1 MKEIKIPS
9 RRQALRNI
17 IVGSMGLGASSFN
30 WITKSPMMTKSI
42 PSSGEL
48 VGVVGLGTWRT
59 FDVGQS
65 TTARK
70 PLKEVLKLLSSAG
83 GSVIDSSPMYGS
95 SESVVGDLTRELNLH
110 NKIFFATK
118 VWTSGREQGIS
129 QMRHSMKRM
138 QTPQMDLMQ
147 IHNLVDWKTHLKTL
161 YDWKEKGIIKY
172 IGITHYIDSTHD
184 QLAKIIQTEKIDFL
198 QVNYSMAERNA
209 ERSLLDIAKD
219 QEVAVITNRPY
230 AGGSLFRKVKGVALP
245 SWASDFDCQSWG
257 QFFLKYL
264 IAHPSVTC
272 VIPGTSKPH
281 HMKDNAGAGYGRL
294 PSAEERIRM
303 KNLIKSL

>member
-1 MKEIKIPS
+1 MKHVHQLS

-17 IVGSMGLGASSFN
+17 AAGTIGLGTSSFN
-30 WITKSPMMTKSI
+30 WDFKSPMMTKAI

-48 VGVVGLGTWRT
+48 VGVVGLGTWKT

-70 PLKEVLKLLSSAG
+70 PLKEVLKLLSTAG

-95 SESVVGDLTRELNLH
+95 SESVVGELTRELNLH
-110 NKIFFATK
+110 NKIFYATK
-118 VWTSGREQGIS
+118 VWTTGRDQGIS
-129 QMRHSMKRM
+129 QMKQSMNRM
-138 QTPQMDLMQ
+138 RSPQMHLMQ

-161 YDWKEKGIIKY
+161 YDWKEQGIIKY

-184 QLAKIIQTEKIDFL
+184 QLAKIIETEKIDFV
-198 QVNYSMAERNA
+198 QVNYSLAERNA
-209 ERSLLDIAKD
+209 EHSLLEVAKD
-219 QEVAVITNRPY
+219 HGVAVITNRPY
-230 AGGSLFRKVKGVALP
+230 AGGSLFRKVRGKTLP
-245 SWASDFDCQSWG
+245 DWANDFDCQSWG

-264 IAHPSVTC
+264 IAHPAVTC

-281 HMKDNAGAGYGRL
+281 HMRDNTGAGYGRL
-294 PSAEERIRM
+294 PSAEERIKM
-303 KNLIKSL
+303 KNLIVSL